1 MAESIFRIKKAVN
14 GIKSRQL
21 GLSGP
26 IRIQSVQAIKSGETH
41 YNYLLIINGR
51 KFLLRLT
58 SVRKDSRGKNS
69 WGAAR
74 INVEFD
80 GIKSIE
86 KLGIAPKV
94 YYKDTSCRVL
104 SKPFVISDYVPG
116 EPVTRMTEKDLK
128 SLALLL
134 AELHRI
140 HNVKRMTEKDL
151 KSLAFL
157 LAELHRIH
165 NVNGLRNEPVKDY
178 NREYIKKRVDRITDT
193 GFKYVN
199 SHFKADLMEAYKKIK
214 HIRLKRQKLSV
225 IHGDISKDNLLRT
238 ENGLKL
244 IDWESVRLSEPQFE
258 IATALERLN
267 LNGQK
272 RKLFLSEYL
281 KHSEKASLEELEE
294 YEKIRCFDRLLWSIF
309 EFVKLK
315 EGITEKEK
323 ARQKSPL
330 KYARNAHK
338 EFLRCKSLDLFPK
351 ESVFIILSNPK
362 V

>member
-116 EPVTRMTEKDLK
+116 EPVM
-128 SLALLL
+128 
-134 AELHRI
+134 
-140 HNVKRMTEKDL
+140 RMTEKDL

>member
-116 EPVTRMTEKDLK
+116 EPVM
-128 SLALLL
+128 
-134 AELHRI
+134 
-140 HNVKRMTEKDL
+140 RMTEKDL

-258 IATALERLN
+258 IATTLERLN

-351 ESVFIILSNPK
+351 DSVFIILSNPK

>member
-26 IRIQSVQAIKSGETH
+26 IRIQSVKAIKSGETH
-41 YNYLLIINGR
+41 YNYLLTINGR

-58 SVRKDSRGKNS
+58 SVRKDDRGKNS

-74 INVEFD
+74 INIEFN

-86 KLGIAPKV
+86 KLGIAPKI
-94 YYKDTSCRVL
+94 YYKDAFCKIL

-116 EPVTRMTEKDLK
+116 KPVTRMTEKDLK

-134 AELHRI
+134 AELHNI
-140 HNVKRMTEKDL
+140 HYVT
-151 KSLAFL
+151 
-157 LAELHRIH
+157 
-165 NVNGLRNEPVKDY
+165 GLRSEPVKDY
-178 NREYIKKRVDRITDT
+178 NKEYIKKRVDRITDT

-199 SHFKADLMEAYKKIK
+199 RHFKADLMEAYQKIER
-214 HIRLKRQKLSV
+214 IRLKRQKLSV

-267 LNGQK
+267 LNGRK
-272 RKLFLSEYL
+272 RKLFLLEYL
-281 KHSEKASLEELEE
+281 KHSGKESLAELGE

-330 KYARNAHK
+330 KYASNAHK
-338 EFLRCKSLDLFPK
+338 EFLRCKSLALFPK
-351 ESVFIILSNPK
+351 ESIFIILSNPK
-362 V
+362 A

>member
-94 YYKDTSCRVL
+94 YYKDTSCRIL

-128 SLALLL
+128 SLAL
-134 AELHRI
+134 
-140 HNVKRMTEKDL
+140 
-151 KSLAFL
+151 L

-225 IHGDISKDNLLRT
+225 IHGDISRDNLLRT

-351 ESVFIILSNPK
+351 ESAFIILSNPK

>member
-116 EPVTRMTEKDLK
+116 EPVM
-128 SLALLL
+128 
-134 AELHRI
+134 
-140 HNVKRMTEKDL
+140 RMTEKDL

-225 IHGDISKDNLLRT
+225 IHGDISRDNLLRT

-351 ESVFIILSNPK
+351 DSVFIILSNPK

>member
-116 EPVTRMTEKDLK
+116 EPVM
-128 SLALLL
+128 
-134 AELHRI
+134 
-140 HNVKRMTEKDL
+140 RMTEKDL

-351 ESVFIILSNPK
+351 DSVFIILSNPK

>member
-116 EPVTRMTEKDLK
+116 EPVM
-128 SLALLL
+128 
-134 AELHRI
+134 
-140 HNVKRMTEKDL
+140 RMTEKDL

-225 IHGDISKDNLLRT
+225 IHGDISRDNLLRT

-258 IATALERLN
+258 IATTLERLN

-281 KHSEKASLEELEE
+281 KHSEKASLEELEK

-351 ESVFIILSNPK
+351 ESAFIILSNPK

>member
-14 GIKSRQL
+14 GIKGRRL

-26 IRIQSVQAIKSGETH
+26 IKIQSVKQIKSGETH
-41 YNYLLIINGR
+41 YNYLLIINSR
-51 KFLLRLT
+51 NFLLRLT
-58 SVRKDSRGKNS
+58 SVRKDNKGKNS

-74 INVEFD
+74 INMEFD

-94 YYKDTSCRVL
+94 HYKDTSCRVL

-116 EPVTRMTEKDLK
+116 EPVIRTTK
-128 SLALLL
+128 
-134 AELHRI
+134 
-140 HNVKRMTEKDL
+140 KDL

-157 LAELHRIH
+157 LAGLHRIH
-165 NVNGLRNEPVKDY
+165 DVNGLRSEPVKDY
-178 NREYIKKRVDRITDT
+178 NKGYIKKRVDMITDT
-193 GFKYVN
+193 GFRYVN
-199 SHFKADLMEAYKKIK
+199 RHFKTDLMEAHRKIE
-214 HIRLKRQKLSV
+214 HIRLKKQKLSL

-281 KHSEKASLEELEE
+281 KHSEKASLDELED
-294 YEKIRCFDRLLWSIF
+294 YEKIRCFDRLLWAIS

-315 EGITEKEK
+315 EEITEKEK
-323 ARQKSPL
+323 ARQKSPS
-330 KYARNAHK
+330 KYVDNAHL
-338 EFLRCKSLDLFPK
+338 EFLRCKSLGLFPK
-351 ESVFIILSNPK
+351 ESILIIHQK
-362 V
+362 

>member
-1 MAESIFRIKKAVN
+1 MAESIFRIKTAVKE
-14 GIKSRQL
+14 IKSRQL
-21 GLSGP
+21 GLSEP
-26 IRIQSVQAIKSGETH
+26 IRVQSVQAIKSGETH
-41 YNYLLIINGR
+41 YNYLLTINSR

-58 SVRKDSRGKNS
+58 SVRKDDRGKNS

-74 INVEFD
+74 INMEFN

-86 KLGIAPKV
+86 KQGIAPKV

-116 EPVTRMTEKDLK
+116 KPVT
-128 SLALLL
+128 
-134 AELHRI
+134 
-140 HNVKRMTEKDL
+140 RMTEKDL

-157 LAELHRIH
+157 LAELHNIH
-165 NVNGLRNEPVKDY
+165 YVTGLRNEPVKDY
-178 NREYIKKRVDRITDT
+178 NKEYIKKRVDKITDPD
-193 GFKYVN
+193 FKYVN
-199 SHFKADLMEAYKKIK
+199 KHFKTDLTKAYEKIK
-214 HIRLKRQKLSV
+214 HIRLKKQKLSV
-225 IHGDISKDNLLRT
+225 IHGDISKDNLLHT

-258 IATALERLN
+258 IATALERLD

-272 RKLFLSEYL
+272 RRLFLSEYI
-281 KHSEKASLEELEE
+281 KHSGKESLAELKE

-323 ARQKSPL
+323 AQQKSPL
-330 KYARNAHK
+330 KYVRNAHR
-338 EFLRCKSLDLFPK
+338 EFLRCKSLGLFPQ
-351 ESVFIILSNPK
+351 ESVFIIHQK
-362 V
+362 

>member
-128 SLALLL
+128 SLA
-134 AELHRI
+134 
-140 HNVKRMTEKDL
+140 
-151 KSLAFL
+151 FL

-225 IHGDISKDNLLRT
+225 IHGDISRDNLLRT

-281 KHSEKASLEELEE
+281 KHSGKESLEELEK

>member
-1 MAESIFRIKKAVN
+1 MITNIINMAESIFRIKNAVKE
-14 GIKSRQL
+14 IKGRQL
-21 GLSGP
+21 GLSEP

-41 YNYLLIINGR
+41 YNYLLIINNR

-58 SVRKDSRGKNS
+58 SVRKDDGGKNS

-74 INVEFD
+74 INMEFN

-94 YYKDTSCRVL
+94 YYKDTSCRAL

-116 EPVTRMTEKDLK
+116 KPVTRMTEKDLK
-128 SLALLL
+128 L
-134 AELHRI
+134 
-140 HNVKRMTEKDL
+140 
-151 KSLAFL
+151 LAFL
-157 LAELHRIH
+157 LAGLHNIH
-165 NVNGLRNEPVKDY
+165 HVTGLRSEPVKDY
-178 NREYIKKRVDRITDT
+178 NKEYIKKRVDKITDT

-199 SHFKADLMEAYKKIK
+199 RHFKADLMEAYQRIK
-214 HIRLKRQKLSV
+214 HIRLKTQKMSV

-238 ENGLKL
+238 GNSLKL

-267 LNGQK
+267 LNGKK
-272 RKLFLSEYL
+272 RKLFLLEYL
-281 KHSEKASLEELEE
+281 KNSKKANLNELEK
-294 YEKIRCFDRLLWSIF
+294 YEKIRCFDRLLWSIS

-323 ARQKSPL
+323 AQQKSPL
-330 KYARNAHK
+330 KYVRNAHL
-338 EFLRCKSLDLFPK
+338 EFLRCKALGLFPE
-351 ESVFIILSNPK
+351 ESVLIIQQKLK
-362 V
+362 

>member
-116 EPVTRMTEKDLK
+116 EPVM
-128 SLALLL
+128 
-134 AELHRI
+134 
-140 HNVKRMTEKDL
+140 RMTEKDL

-225 IHGDISKDNLLRT
+225 IHGDISRDNLLRT

-258 IATALERLN
+258 IATTLERLN

-351 ESVFIILSNPK
+351 DSVFIILSNPK

>member
-58 SVRKDSRGKNS
+58 SVRKDSRDKNS
-69 WGAAR
+69 WGAGR

-116 EPVTRMTEKDLK
+116 EPVM
-128 SLALLL
+128 
-134 AELHRI
+134 
-140 HNVKRMTEKDL
+140 RMTEKDL

-225 IHGDISKDNLLRT
+225 IHGDISRDNLLRT

-258 IATALERLN
+258 IATTLERLN

-351 ESVFIILSNPK
+351 DSVFIILSNPK